1 MADKATGSLSAS
13 VFQDDIK
20 STMSGSSVYEPK
32 DANDKWL
39 FAEVSVSNSS
49 TDLVADMDYLGTATT
64 TVVADDDVAW
74 IAIKNISTTS
84 TDGVAVRIDAG
95 TAAYNS
101 AGNIYIGSGE
111 MVVLKTYTTPLASIH
126 AISVTMDGTYGYPS
140 AVHAG
145 SVTCQIAA
153 IVDDGGV

>member
-1 MADKATGSLSAS
+1 MADKGSANLSAS
-13 VFQDDIK
+13 VFMDDIK
-20 STMSGSSVYEPK
+20 SSIGGNSSYEPK

-39 FAEVSVSNSS
+39 FAEVAVGGAG
-49 TDLVADMDYLGTATT
+49 DLVADRDYLGTVDT

-84 TDGVAVRIDAG
+84 TDGIAIRIDAG
-95 TAAYNS
+95 TPANNT

-111 MVVLKTYTTPLASIH
+111 MVVLKTYATPLGSIH

-140 AVHAG
+140 TTHAG
-145 SVTCQIAA
+145 TVSCQVAA

>member
-1 MADKATGSLSAS
+1 MADKGTASLSAS
-13 VFQDDIK
+13 VFMDDIK
-20 STMSGSSVYEPK
+20 SSMGGNATYEPK

-39 FAEVSVSNSS
+39 FAEVAVSSAA
-49 TDLVADMDYLGTATT
+49 DLVADRDYLGTADTT
-64 TVVADDDVAW
+64 AVADDDVAW
-74 IAIKNISTTS
+74 IAIKNTSTTS
-84 TDGVAVRIDAG
+84 TDGIAVRIDAG

-111 MVVLKTYTTPLASIH
+111 MVVLKTYTTPLGSIH

-140 AVHAG
+140 ATHAG
-145 SVTCQIAA
+145 TVTCQVAA

>member
-1 MADKATGSLSAS
+1 MADKGTASLSAS
-13 VFQDDIK
+13 VFMDDIK
-20 STMSGSSVYEPK
+20 SALGGTSSYEPK

-39 FAEVSVSNSS
+39 FAEIAVGNSS
-49 TDLVADMDYLGTATT
+49 ADLVADLDYLGSTAT

-84 TDGVAVRIDAG
+84 TDGIAIRLDAG

-111 MVVLKTYTTPLASIH
+111 MVILKPYTTPLGSIH
-126 AISVTMDGTYGYPS
+126 AISVTMDGTYGYPN
-140 AVHAG
+140 ATHAG
-145 SVTCQIAA
+145 TVNCHVAA

>member
-1 MADKATGSLSAS
+1 MADKGTASLSSS
-13 VFQDDIK
+13 VFMDDIK
-20 STMSGSSVYEPK
+20 SSIGGTSSYEPK

-39 FAEVSVSNSS
+39 FAEVAVGNSS
-49 TDLVADMDYLGTATT
+49 ADLVADRDYLGTADT

-74 IAIKNISTTS
+74 IAIKNTSTTS
-84 TDGVAVRIDAG
+84 TDGIAVRIDAG
-95 TAAYNS
+95 TPAYNT

-111 MVVLKTYTTPLASIH
+111 MVVLKTYATPLGSIH

-140 AVHAG
+140 ATHAG
-145 SVTCQIAA
+145 TVSCQIAA

>member
-1 MADKATGSLSAS
+1 MADKGIASLAAS
-13 VFQDDIK
+13 VFMDDIK
-20 STMSGSSVYEPK
+20 SSIGGSSSYEPK

-39 FAEVSVSNSS
+39 FAEIAVGNSS
-49 TDLVADMDYLGTATT
+49 ADLVADLDYLGSTTT

-84 TDGVAVRIDAG
+84 TDGIAVRIDAG
-95 TAAYNS
+95 TAAHNT

-111 MVVLKTYTTPLASIH
+111 MVILKTYTTPLASIH
-126 AISVTMDGTYGYPS
+126 AISVTMDGTNGYPN

-145 SVTCQIAA
+145 TVNCHVAA

>member
-1 MADKATGSLSAS
+1 MADKGMASLSAS
-13 VFQDDIK
+13 VFMDDIK
-20 STMSGSSVYEPK
+20 SSIGGTSSYEPK

-39 FAEVSVSNSS
+39 FAEVAVGNSS
-49 TDLVADMDYLGTATT
+49 ADLVADRDYLGTVDTT
-64 TVVADDDVAW
+64 TVADDDVAW
-74 IAIKNISTTS
+74 IAIKNTSTTS
-84 TDGVAVRIDAG
+84 TDGIAIRIDAG

-111 MVVLKTYTTPLASIH
+111 MVILKTYTTPLGSIH

-140 AVHAG
+140 ATHAG
-145 SVTCQIAA
+145 TVSCQVAA